1 MADLSHRQAKAKIKI
16 VGKDGKPL
24 ANTKITV
31 NQTNHEFLFGCGA
44 FEALPYT
51 NGPAVHNGNG
61 SITTSSK
68 LAGYEDRSIME
79 DRMQKWL
86 NLFNYGTLPFY
97 WGGFEPE
104 EGQPH
109 TQQLMAAAQFLKS
122 KGVTIKGHP
131 LCWHTSCVPWLMNY
145 DNKTIMQ
152 KQLQRIERE
161 VSNFKGLIDMWDV
174 INEVVIMPIYN
185 KYDNAITRI
194 CKELGRVGLVRRVFD
209 QAYKSNPDGTFLIN
223 DFNLSTNYE
232 ILIDG
237 CLNAGAQINT
247 IGLQSHQH
255 QGVWG
260 KEKQDETLSRYEH
273 FGLPIHFTENTI
285 VAGPLVAP
293 EITDLQDAHYDDD
306 AATPELEEK
315 QADDLEQMYRNLF
328 ENHPLVTAITNWD
341 FGDGAWL
348 NAPSGVIRKDH
359 TLKPA
364 YHRLH
369 KLIKEE
375 WHTRL
380 DCKTD
385 ANGMIEIQGFKGT
398 YEVFRQDD
406 ASKPTAATSCNPA
419 ASFTLS
425 SAGNRENCIKVELS

>member
-1 MADLSHRQAKAKIKI
+1 MADLSHRKAKAKVQII
-16 VGKDGKPL
+16 GEDGKAL
-24 ANTKITV
+24 ANTRITI

-44 FEALPYT
+44 FETLAYT
-51 NGPAVHNGNG
+51 NGPVVHNGNG
-61 SITTSSK
+61 SIINTKSPS
-68 LAGYEDRSIME
+68 ADRAVIE

-86 NLFNYGTLPFY
+86 GLFNYGTLPFY

-104 EGQPH
+104 EGKPH
-109 TQQLMAAAQFLKS
+109 TEQLMKAATFLKS
-122 KGVTIKGHP
+122 KGVKVKGHP
-131 LCWHTSCVPWLMNY
+131 LCWHTGCVSWLMNY
-145 DNKTIMQ
+145 DNETILK
-152 KQLQRIERE
+152 KQLERIRRD
-161 VSNFKGLIDMWDV
+161 VGNFKGVIDMWDV
-174 INEVVIMPIYN
+174 INEVVIMPIYD

-194 CKELGRVGLVRRVFD
+194 CKENGRVGLVRKVFEE
-209 QAYKSNPDGTFLIN
+209 AYNTNPNGTFLIN
-223 DFNLSTNYE
+223 DFNMSSNYE

-237 CLNAGAQINT
+237 CLNSGAKINT

-260 KEKQDETLSRYEH
+260 KEKQEEVLSRFEH

-293 EITDLQDAHYDDD
+293 EITDLQDAHYEDD

-348 NAPSGVIRKDH
+348 NAPSGVIRKDGS
-359 TLKPA
+359 LKPA
-364 YHRLH
+364 YYRLQ

-375 WHTRL
+375 WHTKL
-380 DCKTD
+380 EATTD
-385 ANGMIEIQGFKGT
+385 NNGFVELEGFKGT
-398 YEVFRQDD
+398 YKITTDKGKGDFVL
-406 ASKPTAATSCNPA
+406 STAAPSV
-419 ASFTLS
+419 SVV
-425 SAGNRENCIKVELS
+425 IKY